1 MTQITEIQGDSVGNP
16 QRDTK
21 KLEEEFPPLGTGFS
35 LTVEV
40 KFDVDLKVGLSLI
53 KRLKLKKSIA
63 SGENSVSKCTEMSKC
78 ELFLDIRS
86 HSVSPVCHELG

>member
-1 MTQITEIQGDSVGNP
+1 MSWGSQNSHGGCYPEAVESRCGKKTLTQITEIQGDSVGNP

-40 KFDVDLKVGLSLI
+40 SLMWTLK
-53 KRLKLKKSIA
+53 
-63 SGENSVSKCTEMSKC
+63 
-78 ELFLDIRS
+78 
-86 HSVSPVCHELG
+86 